1 MYFLLVLDENLD
13 CREFLYYFVTMLIQD
28 HRHLHTKFMK
38 ISNRNQYHKPSQ
50 VQLSVSESPSI
61 KFCDLIYLTYFTLD
75 SAGFSCCSS
84 SSFFFFGSTSSSFF
98 FSTSTG
104 AASSTGAAAAAA
116 AVGLTS
122 STGAAATFGLTSS
135 TGAAAAAAFGLTS
148 SV

>member
-38 ISNRNQYHKPSQ
+38 ILNRNRYHKPSQ

-61 KFCDLIYLTYFTLD
+61 KFCDLIYLTYFTLG

-84 SSFFFFGSTSSSFF
+84 SSFFFGSTSSFF

-104 AASSTGAAAAAA
+104 AASSTGAAAA

-135 TGAAAAAAFGLTS
+135 TGAAAAAFGLTS